1 MSFFVC
7 QLAYK
12 QEIHESP
19 IMNIQIIHNEEKP
32 ISDSYKKNL
41 HDLNSGDGKEKIYL
55 CTQKDSP
62 LVDIKM
68 QENGIAGYSQLDQN
82 LLLNNRNGARQQLY
96 LNVTDR
102 SSAAKRASSNEK
114 PKNFQRNNE
123 LNDKQNVKKQNE
135 GEEEIMPITGI
146 SLKYIPTDTMS
157 SSSSST
163 TSTNEGEL
171 KEDNN
176 NNNNNNNSNS
186 SNNSNNNN
194 NAYER
199 VLPNVT
205 FDDGKELVLERG
217 NGCPIAQLNVFRSP
231 DVRPRHGH
239 SEYLNLVT
247 SKHVNSL
254 SRMYGQWLG
263 KDRSSKNKSMKTDGK
278 ETTNIFFLLLK
289 IYQIMRVVV
298 KFSKVVVKL

>member
-1 MSFFVC
+1 
-7 QLAYK
+7 
-12 QEIHESP
+12 
-19 IMNIQIIHNEEKP
+19 
-32 ISDSYKKNL
+32 
-41 HDLNSGDGKEKIYL
+41 
-55 CTQKDSP
+55 
-62 LVDIKM
+62 M

-114 PKNFQRNNE
+114 QNFKRNNE
-123 LNDKQNVKKQNE
+123 LNEKQNE
-135 GEEEIMPITGI
+135 KQNEEEEEEEEEEEIMPITGI

-176 NNNNNNNSNS
+176 NNNNTTSNINNN
-186 SNNSNNNN
+186 NNNNNN

-278 ETTNIFFLLLK
+278 ENKHLFF
-289 IYQIMRVVV
+289 VVENLSNYACG
-298 KFSKVVVKL
+298 SKVVVKL

>member
-1 MSFFVC
+1 
-7 QLAYK
+7 
-12 QEIHESP
+12 
-19 IMNIQIIHNEEKP
+19 
-32 ISDSYKKNL
+32 
-41 HDLNSGDGKEKIYL
+41 
-55 CTQKDSP
+55 
-62 LVDIKM
+62 M

-114 PKNFQRNNE
+114 QNFKRNNE
-123 LNDKQNVKKQNE
+123 LNDKQNEKQNE
-135 GEEEIMPITGI
+135 GEEEEEEEEEIMPITGI

-176 NNNNNNNSNS
+176 NNNNSNNNTT
-186 SNNSNNNN
+186 SNNTNNNNINNNN

-278 ETTNIFFLLLK
+278 ENKTSFFLLLK

-298 KFSKVVVKL
+298 KL